1 MEKDDA
7 QTHIF
12 DLCDIKKIFISRW
25 NEDIKGKIAGV
36 KKKELIIGTREERQ
50 AGGRT
55 SIAKQRDIER
65 QRDRL
70 GGCINPLFLHSF
82 HSALLIANKSK
93 IMPFHL
99 RHKTLF
105 SFILSVFALLSF
117 EPSSVAAA
125 PFATKTAS
133 RNFATVNKRD
143 PSSLSL
149 ASSSATSL
157 TQRGGSTATATMT
170 QESAG
175 LPPAVKLL
183 IGAGGIYG
191 AFLYYGSL
199 QEDVFRYTA
208 ADGTQFKQAWLL
220 QVLEALANVVIG
232 FVGMQLTGATKGI
245 PQQMFAISGAAQVSA
260 KACTSLALANGL
272 SFPVAT
278 LAKSGKMAPVML
290 GSLLLGGASY
300 SIREY
305 LQVVAI
311 IGGTAIVSMG
321 KKKGGSTSS
330 ALGVAYIVLSLALD
344 GVTAGFQKRLKAET
358 AKAGV
363 KPKPYDFMFWTNLY
377 MCLSAVVVSLALNE
391 VGAGLAF
398 CSGNPEI
405 LSKIIKFAVCSAVG
419 QSFIFYTIAN
429 FDPLVLSTVTTTR
442 KIFSVLLS
450 IFLKGHSL
458 SMTGWS
464 GIALACGGIISEMMA
479 KMGGK
484 SKAH

>member
-1 MEKDDA
+1 M
-7 QTHIF
+7 H
-12 DLCDIKKIFISRW
+12 
-25 NEDIKGKIAGV
+25 
-36 KKKELIIGTREERQ
+36 
-50 AGGRT
+50 
-55 SIAKQRDIER
+55 
-65 QRDRL
+65 
-70 GGCINPLFLHSF
+70 
-82 HSALLIANKSK
+82 
-93 IMPFHL
+93 FHL
-99 RHKTLF
+99 RLKTL
-105 SFILSVFALLSF
+105 STFILSAFVFFSI
-117 EPSSVAAA
+117 ESSSVAAA
-125 PFATKTAS
+125 PFTTKTAG
-133 RNFATVNKRD
+133 RNFATLQKRESSKITPV
-143 PSSLSL
+143 PSI
-149 ASSSATSL
+149 SATSL
-157 TQRGGSTATATMT
+157 VYRGGSTATATMT
-170 QESAG
+170 QESNTG
-175 LPPAVKLL
+175 LPPAIKLL

-199 QEDVFRYTA
+199 QEDVFRYTSS
-208 ADGTQFKQAWLL
+208 DGTQFKQAWLL

-232 FVGMQLTGATKGI
+232 FVGMQLTGATPNI

-278 LAKSGKMAPVML
+278 LAKSGKMAPVMM

-300 SIREY
+300 TLREY
-305 LQVVAI
+305 LQVAAI

-330 ALGVAYIVLSLALD
+330 AMGVAYIILSLALD

-363 KPKPYDFMFWTNLY
+363 KPKPYDFMFWTNFY
-377 MCLSAVVVSLALNE
+377 MCLTALVISAGLNE
-391 VGAGLAF
+391 IGSGLAF
-398 CSGNPEI
+398 CSANHEI

-419 QSFIFYTIAN
+419 QSCIFYTIAN

-458 SMTGWS
+458 SLTGWS
-464 GIALACGGIISEMMA
+464 GIALACGGIISEMTA

-484 SKAH
+484 SKVH

>member
-1 MEKDDA
+1 M
-7 QTHIF
+7 TIMRLH
-12 DLCDIKKIFISRW
+12 
-25 NEDIKGKIAGV
+25 
-36 KKKELIIGTREERQ
+36 
-50 AGGRT
+50 T
-55 SIAKQRDIER
+55 SS
-65 QRDRL
+65 L
-70 GGCINPLFLHSF
+70 LTSTT
-82 HSALLIANKSK
+82 LLIGLAAIS
-93 IMPFHL
+93 
-99 RHKTLF
+99 T
-105 SFILSVFALLSF
+105 
-117 EPSSVAAA
+117 SSA
-125 PFATKTAS
+125 
-133 RNFATVNKRD
+133 
-143 PSSLSL
+143 
-149 ASSSATSL
+149 ASSSQFALPRRAFVSIDTKEKVDSVPTQSSL
-157 TQRGGSTATATMT
+157 DLETLVTRGGSSTNAATATMT
-170 QESAG
+170 KEATS
-175 LPPAVKLL
+175 LPPAIKLL

-208 ADGTQFKQAWLL
+208 EDGSQFKQAWLL

-232 FVGMQLTGATKGI
+232 FIGMQITGATKNI
-245 PQQMFAISGAAQVSA
+245 PQQAFAISGASQVSA

-290 GSLLLGGASY
+290 GSLILGGATY
-300 SIREY
+300 SLREY
-305 LQVVAI
+305 LQVAAI

-321 KKKGGSTSS
+321 KKKGGGSS
-330 ALGVAYIVLSLALD
+330 SSMLGVAYIILSLVLD

-377 MCLSAVVVSLALNE
+377 MCLTAIVISGALNE
-391 VGAGLAF
+391 IGSGLAY
-398 CSGNPEI
+398 CSANPEI
-405 LSKIIKFAVCSAVG
+405 MEKIIKFAVCSAVG

-429 FDPLVLSTVTTTR
+429 FDPLILSTVTTTR

-464 GIALACGGIISEMMA
+464 GIALACGGILSEMAA

-484 SKAH
+484 AKAH

>member
-1 MEKDDA
+1 MSDVYEVICKCRICVRES
-7 QTHIF
+7 H
-12 DLCDIKKIFISRW
+12 LFIS
-25 NEDIKGKIAGV
+25 
-36 KKKELIIGTREERQ
+36 
-50 AGGRT
+50 
-55 SIAKQRDIER
+55 SS
-65 QRDRL
+65 
-70 GGCINPLFLHSF
+70 SF
-82 HSALLIANKSK
+82 HDSNIN
-93 IMPFHL
+93 
-99 RHKTLF
+99 
-105 SFILSVFALLSF
+105 
-117 EPSSVAAA
+117 
-125 PFATKTAS
+125 
-133 RNFATVNKRD
+133 
-143 PSSLSL
+143 
-149 ASSSATSL
+149 
-157 TQRGGSTATATMT
+157 RGGSSTAATMT
-170 QESAG
+170 ESNTG
-175 LPPAVKLL
+175 LPPAIKLL
-183 IGAGGIYG
+183 IGAGGIYA

-232 FVGMQLTGATKGI
+232 FAGMQLTGATPNI
-245 PQQMFAISGAAQVSA
+245 PKRMFAISGAAQVSA

-300 SIREY
+300 SVREY
-305 LQVVAI
+305 LQVAAI

-321 KKKGGSTSS
+321 KKKGGGPSST
-330 ALGVAYIVLSLALD
+330 LGVTYILLSLALD

-377 MCLSAVVVSLALNE
+377 MCLTAVVVAAGLNE
-391 VGAGLAF
+391 IGSGLAF
-398 CSGNPEI
+398 CSANPEI
-405 LSKIIKFAVCSAVG
+405 MNKIIKFAICSAVG

-429 FDPLVLSTVTTTR
+429 FDPLILSTVTTTR

-464 GIALACGGIISEMMA
+464 GIALACGGILSEMTS

-484 SKAH
+484 AKAH